1 MRSSIIDIEL
11 AKKLITTNKL
21 FTENV
26 VMQTEGAKCQYS
38 KFTAP
43 VLYANGDNVVGLSL
57 RFESNRSQ
65 GYRIHR
71 LGLMFREGSLLN
83 PIIDLCFY
91 PNYTRAHMDKAKRE
105 TIYGSHVHILND
117 VKKLDVNY
125 DKCNWMDYL
134 GMFAKQAN
142 VNFSSCKIVQ
152 PFEGELL

>member
-11 AKKLITTNKL
+11 AKRLITTNKF
-21 FTENV
+21 FTDDV
-26 VMQTEGAKCQYS
+26 VMQTEGAKNQYS

-43 VLYANGDNVVGLSL
+43 VFYPNGDNIVGLSL

-71 LGLMFREGSLLN
+71 LGLMLREGSFLN
-83 PIIDLCFY
+83 PILDLCFY
-91 PNYTRAHMDKAKRE
+91 PNFARAHMDRIKRE

-117 VKKLDVNY
+117 VKKLDVDY
-125 DKCNWMDYL
+125 DKCNWIDYF
-134 GMFAKQAN
+134 GMFANHAN
-142 VNFSSCKIVQ
+142 VNFSSSKIVQ